1 MQIQYALID
10 YVLAPQIKTYFE
22 EFKNSRQAIAPL
34 PFEFFGM
41 RDWSSHL
48 AARVSPRTWKT
59 LGLHARCHPSGRK
72 SLHHYGHGGPFL
84 PSKPRQTRGD
94 AVATRG
100 LPYSLLGVSAGPLS
114 QEQQLKK
121 SVAELLDGMKPW
133 QGDRRNVNNLAP
145 DEAADAE
152 AIYGWERYERLASI
166 KKKYDPANMFRLN
179 HNVIPAGQA
188 SSLRSRTRMR
198 R

>member
-72 SLHHYGHGGPFL
+72 SLHHYGHDGPFL

-121 SVAELLDGMKPW
+121 SVAELLDGMKPCRATD
-133 QGDRRNVNNLAP
+133 G
-145 DEAADAE
+145 
-152 AIYGWERYERLASI
+152 
-166 KKKYDPANMFRLN
+166 
-179 HNVIPAGQA
+179 
-188 SSLRSRTRMR
+188 T
-198 R
+198 